1 MIDEDRFEALEI
13 TMNDDKIT
21 LNYLNIKTGEEI
33 ISEYNGSGNVCKDY
47 DHYEA
52 CLDSFFGISGDPDPL
67 YNQFINGNPFKE
79 EYENL
84 EIPRHVTITPLGS
97 FYPKGITM
105 PANPHHARQIC
116 LLAEPL
122 PKDGTAK
129 NFPSR
134 LMDVIFE
141 RKHDRSCQPTVT
153 LGDSRRHRLHCR
165 CSSTWP
171 EDFRVSSF

>member
-1 MIDEDRFEALEI
+1 M
-13 TMNDDKIT
+13 T
-21 LNYLNIKTGEEI
+21 LSN
-33 ISEYNGSGNVCKDY
+33 
-47 DHYEA
+47 HYEA
-52 CLDSFFGISGDPDPL
+52 SDV
-67 YNQFINGNPFKE
+67 FKE

-122 PKDGTAK
+122 PKDATAK

-171 EDFRVSSF
+171 EDFRVSSFQTMHLIRKGLVLRTSGAQTMHKSPIYF